1 MASIQLDGQFIDYPI
16 VQRARRVLASRAMI
30 DVQALE
36 GCKVLDVSTFLAGP
50 FCATQLGE
58 FGADVIKIELPVVGD
73 ATRRFGTMTE
83 CGDSLPWLSESR
95 NKRCITLDLRKPDG
109 AALLKRL
116 VAESDVMVENFQ
128 PGTLEKWGLGY
139 DVLSAV
145 NPRLIMVRISGYGQ
159 TGPYK
164 DRPGFGRIGNAFG
177 GLSFL
182 AGYPDRAPVTPGS
195 ATIPDYMAGLYG
207 ALGTLLALQARE
219 KTGRGQMVDIGLYE
233 PIFRILD
240 ELAPAFAY
248 NGYVRQRMGPGTVN
262 VVPHSHYPTKDGR
275 WIAIACTN
283 DKIFA
288 RLAEAMGRRGAGGP
302 RTLGHAGRA
311 RTRPGGGGRNRC
323 ERGPRR
329 WTGRSCCIVAKA
341 RRCPAARSIPWK
353 KYSRTRNM
361 RPAATSC
368 GWQDPR
374 AGELAVPN
382 LVPRLSETPGKV
394 NWLGM
399 ELGAHNTEIYQG
411 RLGLTD
417 DELDRLRSLGV
428 I

>member
-1 MASIQLDGQFIDYPI
+1 ML
-16 VQRARRVLASRAMI
+16 

-36 GCKVLDVSTFLAGP
+36 GCRVLDISTFLAGP

-58 FGADVIKIELPVVGD
+58 FGADVIKVELPGVGD

-109 AALLKRL
+109 VALIKRL
-116 VAESDVMVENFQ
+116 VENADVLVENFQ
-128 PGTLEKWGLGY
+128 PGTMERWGLGW

-207 ALGTLLALQARE
+207 ALGTLLAMQARE
-219 KTGRGQMVDIGLYE
+219 KTGRGQVVDIGLYE

-240 ELAPAFAY
+240 ELAPAFQKM
-248 NGYVRQRMGPGTVN
+248 GYVRQRMGPGTVN

-275 WIAIACTN
+275 WIAIACTS

-288 RLAEAMGRRGAGGP
+288 RLAEAMERPDLAGPERWGPLAHRERDRALVDETVGAWTS
-302 RTLGHAGRA
+302 RFDRA
-311 RTRPGGGGRNRC
+311 DLMRRC
-323 ERGPRR
+323 EESQVPCGPVYA
-329 WTGRSCCIVAKA
+329 IDEIFED
-341 RRCPAARSIPWK
+341 PHYAARGNILHVPD
-353 KYSRTRNM
+353 SRV
-361 RPAATSC
+361 
-368 GWQDPR
+368 
-374 AGELAVPN
+374 GELAVAN
-382 LVPRLSETPGKV
+382 VVPRLSETPGSVK
-394 NWLGM
+394 WLG
-399 ELGAHNTEIYQG
+399 EALGAHNDEIYQG
-411 RLGLTD
+411 MLGLD
-417 DELDRLRSLGV
+417 AAEMARLRDAGV